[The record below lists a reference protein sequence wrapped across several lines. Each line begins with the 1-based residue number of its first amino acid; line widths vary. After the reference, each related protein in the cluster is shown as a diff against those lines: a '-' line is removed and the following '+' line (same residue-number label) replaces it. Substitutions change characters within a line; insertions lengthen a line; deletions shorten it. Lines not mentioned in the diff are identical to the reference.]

1 MEQSQKWCA
10 WLKLKAYFQVAEGI
24 KPQLTSDALFTLEN
38 ELRGDKGK
46 EQVMATSRLPIRD
59 RDSGA
64 HNMLQQR
71 NVRSILTKMGGAM
84 IFLWGLV

>member
-1 MEQSQKWCA
+1 MI
-10 WLKLKAYFQVAEGI
+10 LKAYFKVAKGI
-24 KPQLTSDALFTLEN
+24 EQQIMSDALFTLEN

-64 HNMLQQR
+64 HNMPQQR
-71 NVRSILTKMGGAM
+71 NVRSILTTTG
-84 IFLWGLV
+84 